1 MDYRTERSLI
11 LLDILTVNFYV
22 VQVHVLAME
31 YPGYGVYDGEPN
43 ADQIALDAQNVYD
56 YLTIV

>member
-1 MDYRTERSLI
+1 MVNYQTQWIIRP
-11 LLDILTVNFYV
+11 LLDILTVNFFV

-43 ADQIALDAQNVYD
+43 AD
-56 YLTIV
+56 